1 MQIQQRLVRV
11 RPAGTMLAV
20 VLIVA
25 ALLALVAIRAAS
37 PTFVGGSS
45 GAAQSVTIAH
55 EQAPDALDRNAQLR
69 HPVCDSSICNPNSGS
84 APTSRAG
91 GPDDQNYHGH

>member
-1 MQIQQRLVRV
+1 
-11 RPAGTMLAV
+11 MLAV
-20 VLIVA
+20 VLIAAVVL
-25 ALLALVAIRAAS
+25 ALLALRAAS

-69 HPVCDSSICNPNSGS
+69 HPVCDSSICNPNAGS